1 MIPLHFNSSRYNA
14 YKKQGEAR
22 LLPAVKFVNSLPPCA
37 RHVAHAG
44 TSVYPERRLRGAI
57 RHAGT
62 PATRIYTWA
71 YFLTSVHPRGGVA
84 SHPIQRGRIAHAP
97 TLRHRASR
105 ADSRYTTCSML
116 ATTILDTN
124 WMGRPRSIAAV
135 LLESDGHRA
144 ILDPGPASTLPTL
157 RQHLDAR
164 GLGVSDL
171 NAILLTHIHLDHA
184 GATGALIKE
193 NPNLE
198 VYVHKAGMLHMADPA
213 KLLASAERLWH
224 GELQHLFGETLPVPF
239 GNLRMLKGGE
249 TLSLGSRN
257 LEVVYTP
264 GHASHHVSYFDS
276 SDGTAFV
283 GDTTGFHIEGEPYV
297 VPLAPPPDIDLEIWN
312 ASLDAIAARTPAR
325 LFLTHFGY
333 SDNPVAH
340 IAEYR
345 KNLQSWGA
353 LAGEIL
359 RWTSDQNA
367 ALEKFVSAA
376 TEEIK
381 QRLSAAEAEHYIF
394 NCGLN
399 LNWLGL
405 SRYHRKRGEAAATAA
420 NAANPL

>member
-1 MIPLHFNSSRYNA
+1 MIPLRFNSCRYNA
-14 YKKQGEAR
+14 YGKPEEGF
-22 LLPAVKFVNSLPPCA
+22 LLPAEKFVKSLLPSPL
-37 RHVAHAG
+37 HAVHGG
-44 TSVYPERRLRGAI
+44 TPVHPERRLRGATG
-57 RHAGT
+57 HAGT
-62 PATRIYTWA
+62 PATRIVSWA
-71 YFLTSVHPRGGVA
+71 YFTTSVHNGGGGT
-84 SHPIQRGRIAHAP
+84 SYPIRPGRIAYTP
-97 TLRHRASR
+97 TLRPRSSR
-105 ADSRYTTCSML
+105 ADSRYTTGSML

-124 WMGRPRSIAAV
+124 WMGRPRSIGAV

-144 ILDPGPASTLPTL
+144 IIDPGPASTLPVL
-157 RQHLDAR
+157 RQLLDSR
-164 GLGVSDL
+164 GIGISDL

-184 GATGALIKE
+184 GATGALIRE

-198 VYVHKAGMLHMADPA
+198 VYVHKAGLLHMSDPT
-213 KLLASAERLWH
+213 KLLASAERLWP

-257 LEVVYTP
+257 LEVVHTP

-283 GDTTGFHIEGEPYV
+283 GDTAGFHIEGEPYV
-297 VPLAPPPDIDLEIWN
+297 VPLAPPPDIDIEMWN
-312 ASLDAIAARTPAR
+312 ASLDAIAARAPAR

-333 SDNPVAH
+333 SDNPAAH

-345 KNLQSWGA
+345 KNLQRWTA
-353 LAGEIL
+353 LAAEIL
-359 RWTSDQNA
+359 RSTPDQNA
-367 ALEKFVSAA
+367 ALKKFVLAA

-381 QRLSAAEAEHYIF
+381 QRLSAAETEHYVF

-405 SRYHRKRGEAAATAA
+405 SRYHRKRAEAAANT
-420 NAANPL
+420 ANPL